1 MLNRIVQILL
11 SVSLVGCTL
20 LNNGIET
27 KVETKVETNETDV
40 EIVETNVTFEQNPDV
55 VSQLKDEIHETRHW
69 DENCF
74 DNCLQLTQEEA
85 YDLMNI
91 STAEGST
98 EGVIGQLKIMQV
110 VMNRVKS
117 PCYPNSVKEVIEQKD
132 KSHGEWKYQFC
143 TVREG
148 VYQKTTPNLNAHLAL
163 CMLEKN
169 ENPDTEIIAFET
181 AENGYALT
189 QWFDIAYQY
198 HNHIF
203 YKEK

>member
-20 LNNGIET
+20 LNNGIKA

-40 EIVETNVTFEQNPDV
+40 EIVETTPIIPSDDIINE
-55 VSQLKDEIHETRHW
+55 LKNEIHNTKHW
-69 DENCF
+69 DEGCH
-74 DNCLQLTQEEA
+74 DDCLQLTQQDA
-85 YDLMNI
+85 YALMKI

-98 EGVIGQLKIMQV
+98 EGMVGQLKIMQV
-110 VMNRVKS
+110 VLNRLKS
-117 PCYPNSVKEVIEQKD
+117 PHYPDSITEIIEQKD
-132 KSHGEWKYQFC
+132 YSHGEWKYQFC

-203 YKEK
+203 YKEKK